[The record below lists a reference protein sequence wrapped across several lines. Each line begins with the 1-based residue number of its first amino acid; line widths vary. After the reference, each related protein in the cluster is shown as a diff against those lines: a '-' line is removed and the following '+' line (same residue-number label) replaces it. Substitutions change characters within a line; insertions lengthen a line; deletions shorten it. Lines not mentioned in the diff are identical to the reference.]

1 MSTQSTPSL
10 GIEFTTIRSVKDAL
24 TLASAQKYDFLVIP
38 IIRKQYGTDL
48 LTNYGSKQL
57 AWPAI
62 ASRLKGV
69 GESADMS
76 TALVALIRHVVD
88 VDSSNVHIRNKATK
102 LLQEELAAAQYFSV
116 ARVIIRIRNGNI
128 TNLTRIAAS
137 TLNTLYFAY
146 WFVFPT
152 RAQSNSDDDDDD
164 AELQPWLWWNKIYK
178 LLDYHGKVY
187 PVLELSADVPSEQAQ
202 KRWLGEPVRAV
213 ILPTKI
219 FTTNAKGFP
228 VLSPAHQLF
237 IIKLIKLK
245 VQFIIKGIN
254 PRDSTLFEPYL
265 QYLKHVTRQTEPTN
279 RVLESFTHG
288 YEDRLQVPLQPLAD
302 NLESRTYEIFE
313 KDPIKYIQYE
323 KAIYQALIEKYD
335 QKKPV
340 TIMVVGAGRGPL
352 VNRALEAAD
361 RAKYNVHIYAVEKNP
376 MAIISLHAQK
386 QEWGNRVTIIHED
399 MRSWQPVCKADIMVS
414 ELLGSFGDNEL
425 SPECLDGAQ
434 RYLKDDGISIP
445 YSYTSFICPI
455 QSPRIFSE
463 LVYNRDANKPYYANF
478 ETPFVVYLHNC
489 FFLAETKPLFTFTHP
504 NFSNPIDN
512 SRFGEVEFTIPT
524 TGTMHGFAGFFDAK
538 LYKDISISIEPNT
551 HSKNLISWFP
561 MFFPIREPITL
572 SANSTIKVNF
582 WRCCSSSQVWYEWTV
597 VEPTTLPIH
606 NPTGRSFS
614 IGK

>member
-1 MSTQSTPSL
+1 
-10 GIEFTTIRSVKDAL
+10 
-24 TLASAQKYDFLVIP
+24 
-38 IIRKQYGTDL
+38 
-48 LTNYGSKQL
+48 
-57 AWPAI
+57 
-62 ASRLKGV
+62 
-69 GESADMS
+69 
-76 TALVALIRHVVD
+76 
-88 VDSSNVHIRNKATK
+88 
-102 LLQEELAAAQYFSV
+102 
-116 ARVIIRIRNGNI
+116 
-128 TNLTRIAAS
+128 
-137 TLNTLYFAY
+137 
-146 WFVFPT
+146 
-152 RAQSNSDDDDDD
+152 
-164 AELQPWLWWNKIYK
+164 
-178 LLDYHGKVY
+178 
-187 PVLELSADVPSEQAQ
+187 LSADIPSEQAQ

-219 FTTNAKGFP
+219 FTTNAKGYP

-254 PRDSTLFEPYL
+254 PNDSTLFEPYL
-265 QYLKHVTRQTEPTN
+265 QYLKHITRQTEPIN

-313 KDPIKYIQYE
+313 KDPIKYVQYE
-323 KAIYQALIEKYD
+323 KAIYQALVEQYD
-335 QKKPV
+335 QKTTV
-340 TIMVVGAGRGPL
+340 IIMVVGAGRGPL

-361 RAKYNVHIYAVEKNP
+361 RAKYKVHIYAVEKNP
-376 MAIISLHAQK
+376 MAIISLYSQK
-386 QEWGNRVTIIHED
+386 QEWGDRVTIIHED
-399 MRSWQPVCKADIMVS
+399 MRSWHPECKADIMVS

-445 YSYTSFICPI
+445 YSYTSYICPV

-463 LVYNRDANKPYYANF
+463 LLYNRDANKPYYANF

-489 FFLAETKPLFTFTHP
+489 FFLAETKPLFTFMHP
-504 NFSNPIDN
+504 NFSIPIDN
-512 SRFGEVEFTIPT
+512 SRYDEVEFTIPT
-524 TGTMHGFAGFFDAK
+524 TGTMHGLAGFFEAK

-572 SANSTIKVNF
+572 ATNSKIKVNF

-597 VEPTTLPIH
+597 IEPTTLPIH